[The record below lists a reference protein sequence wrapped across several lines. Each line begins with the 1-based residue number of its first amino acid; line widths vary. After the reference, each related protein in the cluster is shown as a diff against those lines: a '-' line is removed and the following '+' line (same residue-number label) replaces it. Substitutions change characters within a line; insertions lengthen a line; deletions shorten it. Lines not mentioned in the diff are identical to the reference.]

1 MTPEQRRRYE
11 QAAPVK
17 KRQPIEVL
25 RYWIERC
32 LEDETKLTNWE
43 LAFLYGMDTKLTEWG
58 RISEAQEEKLEQ
70 VYAEKTKL

>member
-25 RYWIERC
+25 RYWVNQC
-32 LEDETKLTNWE
+32 LMDRGKLNDWE
-43 LAFLYGMDTKLTEWG
+43 LRFLGDIDSNLTWYG
-58 RISEAQEEKLEQ
+58 RIFEAEEEKLEQ
-70 VYAEKTKL
+70 IYAEKTKL